1 MFLVSFYT
9 IYIPYILILYNDFIL
24 YYNKRN
30 NNYLLFF

>member
-9 IYIPYILILYNDFIL
+9 IYIPYILVLYNDFIL
-24 YYNKRN
+24 YNNKRN